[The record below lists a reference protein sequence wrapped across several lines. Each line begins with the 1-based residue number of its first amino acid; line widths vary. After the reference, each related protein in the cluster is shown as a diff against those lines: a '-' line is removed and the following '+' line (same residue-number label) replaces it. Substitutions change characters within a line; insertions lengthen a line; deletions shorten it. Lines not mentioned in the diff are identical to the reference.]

1 MHTAE
6 FINLFCKILVQVYIL
21 QLTELP
27 SEFTYC
33 QQWDM
38 MQFRDLLLPR

>member
-1 MHTAE
+1 MDTAE
-6 FINLFCKILVQVYIL
+6 YINLFCKILVQVYKL

-27 SEFTYC
+27 SEFTFC